1 MTINAIRITHEDDRY
16 KIVIDFKNGDEITGY
31 CDELKDVQDKIEEL
45 IRKAKGKL

>member
-1 MTINAIRITHEDDRY
+1 VTINTIRITRDDQRY